1 MERLRRNIL
10 AGLLTVIPLWITVW
24 MMWFIL
30 DYIIYLGRPLVFAL
44 AAAIRPYA
52 EDVADLLI
60 LDWFQQAV
68 AILIVLA
75 ALYMIGATANA
86 VIGRRIL
93 RLVDRLIDRVPL
105 AKTIYGATR
114 TLIESVKGGQQ
125 GGQRA
130 VLIEFPHPDMRVVGF
145 VTATFH
151 ASDTG
156 EELAAVYVPTTP
168 NPTSGYVE
176 IVPTRRLVWLDWSVN
191 DAMSFI
197 VSGGAMTPSGIRMN
211 PTPPRVPSVDDLV
224 APERERESETSPT

>member
-10 AGLLTVIPLWITVW
+10 TGLLTVIPLWITVW

-30 DYIIYLGRPLVFAL
+30 DYIIYLGRPFVFAL
-44 AAAIRPYA
+44 AGAVRPYA
-52 EDVADLLI
+52 EDVADLL
-60 LDWFQQAV
+60 LRGWFQS
-68 AILIVLA
+68 AIAIVVVLA
-75 ALYMIGATANA
+75 ALYVIGATANA

-93 RLVDRLIDRVPL
+93 RFVDGLIDRVPL

-114 TLIESVKGGQQ
+114 TLIDSVRGGQQ

-130 VLIEFPHPDMRVVGF
+130 VLIDFPHHEMRAVGI
-145 VTATFH
+145 VTAIFH
-151 ASDTG
+151 ATDTG

-197 VSGGAMTPSGIRMN
+197 VSGGAMTPKGVRMN
-211 PTPPRVPSVDDLV
+211 PAPRPAATDDMATPEL
-224 APERERESETSPT
+224 ERRSEVTPT